1 MDPITILALGFSI
14 IVILGWVVF
23 THNRINKLEELLTEM
38 DEDLEHVEDF
48 LENNAVPLEEIKQ

>member
-1 MDPITILALGFSI
+1 MDPITILALGFST

-48 LENNAVPLEEIKQ
+48 LENNLEEIKQ

>member
-1 MDPITILALGFSI
+1 MDPITILALGFST

>member
-1 MDPITILALGFSI
+1 MDPITILALGFST
-14 IVILGWVVF
+14 IVILGWVVL

>member
-1 MDPITILALGFSI
+1 MEPITTLSLSFSL
-14 IVILGWVVF
+14 IVIIGWVIF

-48 LENNAVPLEEIKQ
+48 LENNLEEIKQ